1 MYRTFA
7 TAALAAVLPFAAA
20 QTYTDCDPLNKT
32 CPSDTALSS
41 STFTTDF
48 TSGSMSGWTTTADS
62 VTFTSEGA
70 EFIITASGQAPTI
83 ETDFYFF
90 FGKAEVVMK
99 AAAGTGICSAIVLES
114 DVLDEI
120 DWEALGGD
128 TTQIE
133 TNYFGKGDTSSYD
146 RATWATVSTPQ
157 DTFHTYTVEWT
168 KSSTIWSID
177 GTAVRTLDY
186 ADAQSGTRYPQTPM
200 RLKLGIWAAGDSSE
214 PAGTI
219 EWAGGETNYADG
231 PFTMTISSVTI
242 TNYNPG
248 CSYTYSDKTGD
259 YSSIVVND
267 GSCNVTSSSSSST
280 SSTSTSTSTS
290 TSSGSGSGSS
300 TSGTSGAAAASSS
313 SAVIGSGSTIGSSI
327 GSSTSSSSGSSAAG
341 SSSASVSASAS
352 ASASPSV
359 YTGAATQVGASASVL
374 FAGLLAALL

>member
-7 TAALAAVLPFAAA
+7 TAALAAVLPFTAA

-32 CPSDTALSS
+32 CPADTALSTT
-41 STFTTDF
+41 TFTTDF
-48 TSGSMSGWTTTADS
+48 TSGSMSGWTTTADN

-70 EFIITASGQAPTI
+70 EFIITESGQAPTI

-168 KSSTIWSID
+168 ESSTTWSID
-177 GTAVRTLDY
+177 GTAVRTLNY

-219 EWAGGETNYADG
+219 EWAGGETDYADG
-231 PFTMTISSVTI
+231 PFTMIISSVTI

-248 CSYTYSDKTGD
+248 CTYTYSDETGD
-259 YSSIVVND
+259 YSSIVVNTD
-267 GSCNVTSSSSSST
+267 SCNITSSSSSSSSTSST
-280 SSTSTSTSTS
+280 SSTSTSTSTG
-290 TSSGSGSGSS
+290 TGSGSGSS
-300 TSGTSGAAAASSS
+300 TSGAAAASSS
-313 SAVIGSGSTIGSSI
+313 AAVIGSGSTIGSS
-327 GSSTSSSSGSSAAG
+327 SSSSPAAA
-341 SSSASVSASAS
+341 SSSISVSTSAS